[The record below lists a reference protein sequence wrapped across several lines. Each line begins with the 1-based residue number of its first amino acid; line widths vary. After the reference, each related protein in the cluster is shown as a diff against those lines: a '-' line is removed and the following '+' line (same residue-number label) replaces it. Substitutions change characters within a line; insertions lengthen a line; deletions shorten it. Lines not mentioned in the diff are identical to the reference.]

1 MTNTSPSRDTASNG
15 NRGRA
20 AVLISL
26 GIAIGASIS
35 FGHSVLA
42 LKDQNP
48 MDAPIAYQEV
58 IALTQVLDRVKRSYV
73 EPVDDKEAWE
83 GAIRGML
90 QSLDPHSAYLDE
102 DDFEDMNVS
111 TTGQF
116 GGLGI
121 EVNMQDGFVKVV
133 SPLDDTPA
141 DAAGMRAGDL
151 VIRIDSKPVKGM
163 TLKDA
168 VDLMRGEP
176 DTDIILTV
184 VRDGEPAPFD
194 VTITRAIIKIQ
205 SVKKRMLEDGIG
217 YLRVTQFQS
226 TTGKGLYEAL
236 ESLETE
242 NKGKLKGVVLDLR
255 NNPGGVLTASV
266 DVAGMFLE
274 EKLVVYIQ
282 GREESTRRDYFD
294 RKADRLNGAPV
305 VVLVNEG
312 SASASEIV
320 AGALQDHKRALIM
333 GRQTFGK
340 GSVQSIYQISENTAF
355 KLTTARYYT
364 PSGRSIQAEGIKPDI
379 EIPRAKIETLDTSSF
394 RRLREKDLANSLE
407 NKDKKI
413 TDEEKKDQ
421 EKQAFSSVKGE
432 KPAEKPEKELSL
444 AEKDYELYEA
454 LNLLKG
460 AIFMHS
466 RR

>member
-15 NRGRA
+15 KRGRA

-42 LKDQNP
+42 LKDQKP

-90 QSLDPHSAYLDE
+90 QSLDPHSAYLDA

-294 RKADRLNGAPV
+294 RKADRLKGAPV

-340 GSVQSIYQISENTAF
+340 GSVQSISQISENTAF

-407 NKDKKI
+407 NEDKKI
-413 TDEEKKDQ
+413 TDEEKQDQ

-432 KPAEKPEKELSL
+432 KPAEKPKKELSL

>member
-1 MTNTSPSRDTASNG
+1 MTTTPPSRDTAGKGKS
-15 NRGRA
+15 GRV
-20 AVLISL
+20 AVLSL
-26 GIAIGASIS
+26 GIAIGAAIS

-42 LKDQNP
+42 LKDQSP
-48 MDAPIAYQEV
+48 MNAPIAYQEV

-90 QSLDPHSAYLDE
+90 ESLDPHSAYLDA

-141 DAAGMRAGDL
+141 AEAGMRAGDL
-151 VIRIDSKPVKGM
+151 VIRIDTKPVKGM
-163 TLKDA
+163 TLKNA

-176 DTDIILTV
+176 GSDIILTV

-226 TTGKGLYEAL
+226 TTGKGLYKAL
-236 ESLETE
+236 ADLENE
-242 NKGKLKGVVLDLR
+242 NKGELKGVVLDLR

-274 EKLVVYIQ
+274 EELVVYIQ
-282 GREESTRRDYFD
+282 GRDESTRRDYFD
-294 RKADRLNGAPV
+294 RKTDRLKGAPV

-394 RRLREKDLANSLE
+394 RRLREKDLAGSLE
-407 NKDKKI
+407 NEDKEV
-413 TDEEKKDQ
+413 TDEEKAAQ
-421 EKQAFSSVKGE
+421 EKQALSSVKGE
-432 KPAEKPEKELSL
+432 EPAEKPKKELTL